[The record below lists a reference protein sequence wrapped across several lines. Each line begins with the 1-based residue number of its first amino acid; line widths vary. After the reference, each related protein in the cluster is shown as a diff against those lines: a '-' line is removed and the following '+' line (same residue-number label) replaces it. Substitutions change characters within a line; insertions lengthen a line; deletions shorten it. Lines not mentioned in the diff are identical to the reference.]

1 MPESDR
7 RRKIELLRKGDD
19 WSSDPTR
26 KRQKRFGLASGTHI
40 AVTYG
45 ARVRPP
51 AVGSSGLAGGVGF
64 WAWPWDSAQAQEKS
78 FLFFFYKFS
87 AWFEI
92 IKFKFSSLD
101 FRFVSAKII

>member
-1 MPESDR
+1 LR
-7 RRKIELLRKGDD
+7 NLKKKKIRKENRNNKEKKKKGGKTHLGPN
-19 WSSDPTR
+19 PT
-26 KRQKRFGLASGTHI
+26 
-40 AVTYG
+40 
-45 ARVRPP
+45 VRPKTP
-51 AVGSSGLAGGVGF
+51 LHRQPTLRSFLFFFLCGGGVGF